1 MARLNNGKPLTGYEL
16 VRIRAKDL
24 AGIQRMAR
32 HPFFDLILSPIMING
47 RKNEDAVI
55 KMYILLCTSSFSFD
69 KRNIEKV
76 YQTLDVT
83 HEVHDAVTFVL
94 DFMLRT
100 HNYLI
105 EHEGRKADRKF
116 TTRTHLISLAPVF
129 QKALEE
135 NHSTADMAGFIKI
148 FFTGAPTCS
157 RDYNLASIDGTGSAA
172 SVRKR
177 TSAAMAAY
185 KNYFKGPL
193 KAPITDPDDMEDSL

>member
-1 MARLNNGKPLTGYEL
+1 MGSGCELAVSFAAFMLNQVVMSSEHEIQDRLNNGKPLTGYEL

-83 HEVHDAVTFVL
+83 HDV
-94 DFMLRT
+94 
-100 HNYLI
+100 
-105 EHEGRKADRKF
+105 
-116 TTRTHLISLAPVF
+116 
-129 QKALEE
+129 
-135 NHSTADMAGFIKI
+135 
-148 FFTGAPTCS
+148 
-157 RDYNLASIDGTGSAA
+157 SA
-172 SVRKR
+172 
-177 TSAAMAAY
+177 
-185 KNYFKGPL
+185 
-193 KAPITDPDDMEDSL
+193 